1 MQLIASSF
9 LFMACNVAFCVPFLP
24 LLLFVPYSLRDIATA
39 GVYRGSLRFLT
50 DKILVIQ

>member
-1 MQLIASSF
+1 
-9 LFMACNVAFCVPFLP
+9 MACNVAFCVRPLP
-24 LLLFVPYSLRDIATA
+24 LLLFILYSLRDIAAA